1 MRLIY
6 KDVAV
11 GADADAAVTGTGADS
26 RSDLSLL
33 PFDAGTP
40 AIATLE
46 PGLWRSGYSVY
57 NGQNIGAQP
66 FPTAAG
72 SSPLPRP

>member
-11 GADADAAVTGTGADS
+11 GADTDATVTGTGADS
-26 RSDLSLL
+26 RSNLALL

-46 PGLWRSGYSVY
+46 PGLWKSGYSVY
-57 NGQNIGAQP
+57 NDQSIG
-66 FPTAAG
+66 
-72 SSPLPRP
+72 

>member
-11 GADADAAVTGTGADS
+11 GADTDAAVTGTGADS

-46 PGLWRSGYSVY
+46 PGLWKYG
-57 NGQNIGAQP
+57 
-66 FPTAAG
+66 
-72 SSPLPRP
+72 